1 MFMQICVYSIIW
13 YFVLTTTQQQK
24 YQFYSHYSG
33 TTRSKK
39 KKVNKKNKRGK
50 KLQVKRGTIEGNN
63 N

>member
-24 YQFYSHYSG
+24 YFIHAIQVK
-33 TTRSKK
+33 REVKK
-39 KKVNKKNKRGK
+39 LINKKNKRGK